1 MFKIKTLDGETDF
14 VGYAMNLSARLLR
27 VCPDVPL
34 ICHESVKDI
43 IGQKD
48 HVEFKK
54 VNAHRHALDG
64 IEQEDLHALWAY
76 TCCEKKEDHTHGDR

>member
-1 MFKIKTLDGETDF
+1 
-14 VGYAMNLSARLLR
+14 MNLAARLLR

-54 VNAHRHALDG
+54 VNPHRTALDG
-64 IEQEDLHALWAY
+64 VEQEDLHALWSY
-76 TCCEKKEDHTHGDR
+76 NCCEERRKQNGHR